1 MFSLAPLEQYL
12 LVLQA
17 AQRLNDAWAP
27 LPLPQWELWDWLSC
41 NITPCPT
48 DVILVRFSC
57 NPLLPWP
64 DSVRH
69 SRAYSVASHLKQ
81 WSQNPSTPFC
91 WQILHCGGD
100 LIGYCAEGRFGACGG
115 EATLSLTTAIFAFSF
130 LTSLNSNWSK
140 LVTFPRPLTR
150 SAAHSESCTEFTLG
164 VSRDPSLCSLSAS
177 LLIQIFS
184 ASNSSSSL
192 KESRKNPFH
201 ALKLGH
207 SLQPWIRFL
216 WRKQHLFQIQ

>member
-1 MFSLAPLEQYL
+1 MFSLAPLEKYL

-115 EATLSLTTAIFAFSF
+115 EATLSLTTAVFAFSF

-140 LVTFPRPLTR
+140 LVTFPRLWLDQQHTQNLALNSLWELAATQVYVAFPPRCWYRYSVLQIALHHWR
-150 SAAHSESCTEFTLG
+150 SHARSHSM
-164 VSRDPSLCSLSAS
+164 
-177 LLIQIFS
+177 
-184 ASNSSSSL
+184 
-192 KESRKNPFH
+192 H
-201 ALKLGH
+201 
-207 SLQPWIRFL
+207 
-216 WRKQHLFQIQ
+216 